1 MCNDGINVLSLFDG
15 MSCGALALRKAGINV
30 SSYFASEIDKAAIR
44 QTTHNFPD
52 TVQLGSVREVRAADL
67 PKIDLLIGG
76 SPCQGFSF
84 AGKQLNFNDPRSALF
99 FEYVR
104 ILKEIRQINPDVKFL
119 LENVRMRTE
128 YENVISQQ
136 LGLFP
141 VTINSSSVSAQ
152 NRVRLYWTNIRTKS
166 VPNLFDTT
174 VYTDIP
180 QPQDKGIYLKD
191 ILDSEVEDRYY
202 LTQKKIDRLVRQREY
217 GIEIAIEGNLEG
229 DGYMDMF
236 DDLLDYDNYSNVE
249 NIFSKDSNQE
259 CATYISG
266 NISNNFSS
274 VRIIPPSNVP
284 RVPINAIQHPHQIE
298 RCKQAMHDRGLK
310 GTLVI
315 SGGIV
320 SPQFG
325 GGFRPILS
333 GKAPCLLATSCNYAA
348 CLIINGDDM
357 VLRRL
362 TPKECCRLQTVPDH
376 YQWICTEPQTYKMLG
391 NGWTVDVIAHILS
404 FLKT

>member
-1 MCNDGINVLSLFDG
+1 MHKDGVKVLSLFDG
-15 MSCGALALRKAGINV
+15 MSCGAMALQKAGIRV
-30 SSYFASEIDKAAIR
+30 SNYFASEIDKAAIR
-44 QTTHNFPD
+44 QTTHNFPG

-84 AGKQLNFNDPRSALF
+84 AGRQLNFNDPRSVLF

-104 ILKEIRQINPDVKFL
+104 ILTEIRETNPAVKFL
-119 LENVRMRTE
+119 LENVRMKAE
-128 YENVISQQ
+128 YENVISRQ

-141 VTINSSSVSAQ
+141 VMINSDRVSAQ

-166 VPNLFDTT
+166 VPNLFDTA

-180 QPQDKGIYLKD
+180 LPQDNGIYLKD
-191 ILDSEVEDRYY
+191 ILDREVEERYF
-202 LTQKKIDRLVRQREY
+202 LTQKEIDRLVRQREY
-217 GIEIAIEGNLEG
+217 GVELVTESEIEDN
-229 DGYMDMF
+229 GYMDMF
-236 DDLLDYDNYSNVE
+236 YNLCDYDFGEYNCG
-249 NIFSKDSNQE
+249 KDSNQE
-259 CATYISG
+259 CASDFADTISY
-266 NISNNFSS
+266 NISKVS
-274 VRIIPPSNVP
+274 IHPPPDVP
-284 RVPINAIQHPHQIE
+284 RVPMSAIQHSNQIE
-298 RCKQAMHDRGLK
+298 QCKRAILEKGLK

-315 SGGIV
+315 SGAIV

-333 GKAPCLLATSCNYAA
+333 GKAPCLLATSSNSAA

-362 TPKECCRLQTVPDH
+362 TPKECCRLQTIPDS
-376 YQWICTEPQTYKMLG
+376 YEWICSEPQTYKMLG

-404 FLKT
+404 FLNH